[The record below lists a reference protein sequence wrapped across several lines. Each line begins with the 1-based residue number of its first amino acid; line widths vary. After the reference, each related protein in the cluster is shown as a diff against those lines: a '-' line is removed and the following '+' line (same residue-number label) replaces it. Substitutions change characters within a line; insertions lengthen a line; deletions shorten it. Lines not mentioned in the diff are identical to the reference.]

1 MITFIKLIS
10 KNVFEKFVGKRILYK
25 YMQIYGIYLF
35 FNLHLNQLGTEFFK
49 DKEVE
54 KEKGRRETKENILD
68 RIRTIRKT
76 SGRIYEKERKRK
88 REREREGWSEQKK

>member
-1 MITFIKLIS
+1 MYLKS
-10 KNVFEKFVGKRILYK
+10 SWGRILYYK
-25 YMQIYGIYLF
+25 YTQIYGIYLF

>member
-1 MITFIKLIS
+1 M
-10 KNVFEKFVGKRILYK
+10 
-25 YMQIYGIYLF
+25 
-35 FNLHLNQLGTEFFK
+35 NQLGTESFK
-49 DKEVE
+49 DKEEE